1 MSTQHLISQ
10 LSDRLEPQALMRART
25 GLSLVAIALAF
36 SITLVAGIFGLW
48 WAGLTG
54 GAAPIYYIGSA
65 MLLVLG
71 IAAASASVA
80 MASPRVGSRHDGP
93 LWGTAMIAVLPLT
106 ALVTGFSQ
114 GSHAYEM
121 TEGYGLEC
129 MILGSLTG
137 LLVFAA
143 LAFWLRR
150 GAPVSVQAAGLF
162 AGIASGAL
170 GSFAFGLACPLDG
183 MVHFGLWHVAP
194 VAVCGILG
202 RLVLPRLIRW

>member
-1 MSTQHLISQ
+1 
-10 LSDRLEPQALMRART
+10 
-25 GLSLVAIALAF
+25 
-36 SITLVAGIFGLW
+36 
-48 WAGLTG
+48 
-54 GAAPIYYIGSA
+54 
-65 MLLVLG
+65 
-71 IAAASASVA
+71 
-80 MASPRVGSRHDGP
+80 
-93 LWGTAMIAVLPLT
+93 
-106 ALVTGFSQ
+106 
-114 GSHAYEM
+114 M